1 MMVEGAARSCVAV
14 ATIVAPI
21 ETDAAVP
28 VTAPRPLWWWCARVP
43 GTSASVKQCA
53 SRDGDSTSLSHSRA
67 IEFKVQ
73 GLPQGMG
80 LQLPAR
86 CSILPQPALSPAH
99 AVSVLFRL

>member
-1 MMVEGAARSCVAV
+1 MMEEGEARSCVAV

-21 ETDAAVP
+21 ETDGAVP

-43 GTSASVKQCA
+43 GTTGNASVKQCA
-53 SRDGDSTSLSHSRA
+53 SRDGHSTSLAHSGA

-80 LQLPAR
+80 L
-86 CSILPQPALSPAH
+86 
-99 AVSVLFRL
+99 